1 MKNFLD
7 LCRFEN
13 KKLMQKNYVRSAL
26 LAIVLITIILNLS
39 PLLQK
44 TQVAYLDEN
53 DQVVLKEVKYYQK
66 VQLERKFAEQY
77 NGKALTNEICN
88 DVKALNAAYIQE
100 TSSDD
105 GGYIPLLN
113 TLLPYRSII
122 ELGINPDSE
131 MSDLADHA
139 YEHMLAEQ
147 ENRCPE
153 NTEGFWAQK
162 RNEMEIPL
170 TMYYAQGYHSI
181 LKTLYWP
188 LVMGLCFVIFCLCA
202 AFSNETAYRTD
213 PLIRTTRFGTSKT
226 SLAKLVTG
234 ETIAISVMALLS
246 GITVIIQFSIHGIS
260 GARAPIQLLEN
271 IGQNRLAY
279 RSGSLTVGN
288 AVIMVILISL
298 LLALFLG
305 AVTMMLSKI
314 FKAAV
319 PALVIPAGTM
329 FLSLIVSGDAGLY
342 SIHEP
347 RNQIMSF
354 FPFQRMDIEGI
365 LLDERL
371 VTLFGIPLTAVQM
384 SILLYGGMTVL
395 LLLGCIAICKATVKS
410 KK

>member
-1 MKNFLD
+1 MKNFLS

-13 KKLMQKNYVRSAL
+13 KKLLQKNYIRIAF

-39 PLLQK
+39 PLLQNS
-44 TQVAYLDEN
+44 QVAYLDEN
-53 DQVVLKEVKYYQK
+53 NQVVLEEVNYYQK

-77 NGKALTNEICN
+77 NGKLLTNEICN
-88 DVKALNAAYIQE
+88 DIKTLNAAYIRE
-100 TSSDD
+100 TSLDD

-113 TLLPYRSII
+113 TLLPYRSLI

-131 MSDLADHA
+131 MSNLADHA
-139 YEHMLAEQ
+139 YELMLAEQ

-153 NTEGFWAQK
+153 NAKAFWAQK
-162 RNEMEIPL
+162 RNNMEIPL

-188 LVMGLCFVIFCLCA
+188 LVMGLCFVVFCLCA
-202 AFSNETAYRTD
+202 VFSNENTYRTD
-213 PLIRTTRFGTSKT
+213 SLIRTTLLGTSKT

-234 ETIAISVMALLS
+234 EAIAISVIALLS
-246 GITVIIQFSIHGIS
+246 GITVIIQFGIHGIS

-271 IGQNRLAY
+271 IGQNPLEY

-288 AVIMVILISL
+288 AVIMVVLISF

-314 FKAAV
+314 FNATV
-319 PALVIPAGTM
+319 PALVIPSAIM
-329 FLSLIVSGDAGLY
+329 LLSLLVSDDAGLY

-354 FPFQRMDIEGI
+354 FPFQRMDIGGI
-365 LLDERL
+365 ILDERL
-371 VTLFGIPLTAVQM
+371 VTLFGSPLTATQM
-384 SILLYGGMTVL
+384 SILLYGGMTVV
-395 LLLGCIAICKATVKS
+395 LLLGCLAICTATVKS